1 MWNKGQGGNKGKS
14 KSGSKRKNHSAKR
27 DILKVVFLVDDSAR
41 RRLIEPL
48 KEVTGVSVSS
58 VLNISKLKKNQFQ
71 LVEKIKGLLEREKP
85 DFLIDL
91 TVQQDLTKLDGLIE
105 SSTVRVI
112 TGLTSS
118 FLNLLLTELSESLA
132 QRHVFN
138 KLEAAYQKYQKELEE
153 SRDKITKANIE
164 LENRLAEIFF
174 THEFFKALTTHISV
188 DEVASLISDGANGIL
203 GAEISCVYLLDG
215 EKKVLF
221 LRGYQGRNKNAF
233 RRSIKVGES
242 IIGRAVFQKGP
253 IVDHEPSQ
261 ADTFLIDGRRI
272 KSQSAVSLRMQDKVL
287 GVLGIAMAGERVLSS
302 QEQER
307 FQNIANMGSLALQNA
322 LFHEELEWLSV
333 TDRLTELYNYGF
345 FQRRLSEEIHRAQ
358 RCGEPLALLM
368 IDIDYFKEYNDVF
381 GHPKGDLVLKKI
393 AVILRENTRDIDTL
407 VRYGGE
413 EFAVILPATDK
424 PQALTV
430 AERIRRTVAT
440 TEFDGNKEI
449 PKVNKT
455 ISIGLAGYPV
465 DAKTPEELVEEADRA
480 LYAAKRKGRNR
491 VEVA

>member
-1 MWNKGQGGNKGKS
+1 MCGRRKLES
-14 KSGSKRKNHSAKR
+14 KKENRRVKK
-27 DILKVVFLVDDSAR
+27 DVFKVAFLVDNSTR
-41 RRLIEPL
+41 CELIEPL
-48 KEVTGVSVSS
+48 KEIAGIKVGS
-58 VLNISKLKKNQFQ
+58 VLNVSKLKKNQLQ
-71 LVEKIKGLLEREKP
+71 LEKKIKALIEEERL

-91 TVQQDLTKLDGLIE
+91 TTQKNLAQLDEMAKSLA
-105 SSTVRVI
+105 VKVI
-112 TGLTSS
+112 TGSTSAL
-118 FLNLLLTELSESLA
+118 LNLLLIELSDSLA

-138 KLEAAYQKYQKELEE
+138 QLEAAYQKYQKELEE
-153 SRDKITKANIE
+153 SRDKITKANVE

-215 EKKVLF
+215 EKKILV
-221 LRGYQGRNKNAF
+221 LRGCQGRNKNAF
-233 RRSIKVGES
+233 RQNIKVGQS
-242 IIGRAVFQKGP
+242 IIGRAVLQKGP
-253 IVDHEPSQ
+253 IVDHKPSQ
-261 ADTFLIDGRRI
+261 ADTFLLDGRRI

-287 GVLGIAMAGERVLSS
+287 GVLGIAMAGERVLTS
-302 QEQER
+302 QERER

-333 TDRLTELYNYGF
+333 TDRLTELYNYGY
-345 FQRRLSEEIHRAQ
+345 FQRRLGEEIHRAQ
-358 RCGEPLALLM
+358 RRQEPLTLLM

-381 GHPKGDLVLKKI
+381 GHPKGDLVLKRI
-393 AVILRENTRDIDTL
+393 AAILRKNTRDIDTL

-424 PQALTV
+424 SQALIV
-430 AERIRRTVAT
+430 AERIRRTVAA

-455 ISIGLAGYPV
+455 ISIGLASYPV
-465 DAKTPEELVEEADRA
+465 DAKTPQGLVEEADRA

-491 VEVA
+491 VEVV

>member
-1 MWNKGQGGNKGKS
+1 MCSRS
-14 KSGSKRKNHSAKR
+14 KLESKRENRRVKK
-27 DILKVVFLVDDSAR
+27 DIFKVAFLIDNSTR
-41 RRLIEPL
+41 CELIEPL
-48 KEVTGVSVSS
+48 KEIAGIKVGA
-58 VLNISKLKKNQFQ
+58 VLNISKLKKNQLQ
-71 LVEKIKGLLEREKP
+71 LEEKIKDLVEEERP

-91 TVQQDLTKLDGLIE
+91 TTQKNLAQLNKVIE
-105 SSTVRVI
+105 STAIKVI
-112 TGLTSS
+112 TGSTSA
-118 FLNLLLTELSESLA
+118 FLNLLLIELSDSLA

-138 KLEAAYQKYQKELEE
+138 QLEAAYQKYQKELEE
-153 SRDKITKANIE
+153 SRDKITKANVE

-203 GAEISCVYLLDG
+203 GAEISCVYLLDE
-215 EKKVLF
+215 EKKILI
-221 LRGYQGRNKNAF
+221 LRGCQGRNKNAF
-233 RRSIKVGES
+233 RQNIKVGES
-242 IIGRAVFQKGP
+242 IIGRAVLQKGP
-253 IVDHEPSQ
+253 IVDHRPSQ
-261 ADTFLIDGRRI
+261 ADTFLLDGRKI

-287 GVLGIAMAGERVLSS
+287 GVLGIAMAGERVLTS

-333 TDRLTELYNYGF
+333 TDRLTELYNYGY

-358 RCGEPLALLM
+358 RRQEPLTLLM

-381 GHPKGDLVLKKI
+381 GHPKGDLVLKRI
-393 AVILRENTRDIDTL
+393 AAILRKNTRDIDTL

-424 PQALTV
+424 SQALIV
-430 AERIRRTVAT
+430 AERIRRTVAA
-440 TEFDGNKEI
+440 TEFDGNREI

-455 ISIGLAGYPV
+455 ISIGLASYPV
-465 DAKTPEELVEEADRA
+465 DAKTPQGLVEEADRA